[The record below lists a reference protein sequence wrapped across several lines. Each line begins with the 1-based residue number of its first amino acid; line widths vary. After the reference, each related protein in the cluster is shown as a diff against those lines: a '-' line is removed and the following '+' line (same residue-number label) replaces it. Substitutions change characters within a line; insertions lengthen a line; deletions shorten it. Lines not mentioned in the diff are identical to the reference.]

1 VNRWCLAPLILALL
15 VAGCG
20 GAVAATTPAVHV
32 RAPVLAAQAVPGLSG
47 SRHAVAAPALARD
60 APVAGLA
67 EDLDSWGFVG
77 GEEADY
83 RGNTPVFS
91 VVTSRTLVFAT
102 PGGARSFVSLV
113 GANASAYAGGAA
125 LSQPI
130 ASAGRR
136 GFLLTAGACGCATE
150 LPQRLAV
157 VSAGRRVTWLEATG
171 RRATAAAV
179 TKLLASAP

>member
-1 VNRWCLAPLILALL
+1 VLL

-32 RAPVLAAQAVPGLSG
+32 RVPVLAAHAVPGLSG
-47 SRHAVAAPALARD
+47 PRHAVAAQALIRD

-67 EDLDSWGFVG
+67 DDLERWGFVG

-83 RGNTPVFS
+83 RGNSPVFS
-91 VVTSRTLVFAT
+91 VVSSRTLVFDA
-102 PGGARSFVSLV
+102 PVGARSFVSLV
-113 GANASAYAGGAA
+113 GTHASAYAGGAA

-136 GFLLTAGACGCATE
+136 GVLLTAGACGCATE
-150 LPQRLAV
+150 VPQLLAV

-171 RRATAAAV
+171 RRVTVAAV